1 MTTGMRAE
9 VQTTDRCM
17 DSPVGRSIPPLHR
30 QMPIFLFVSAI
41 ALNVAIHF
49 LVPIGFNDITLSH
62 TWDTFNVRNIY
73 DDSWGVMR
81 QSLEYLTGHT
91 PLGDSTPV
99 YSKIFFEIGRKFQ
112 YPLSAMIPFYMLQ
125 DRLDLASA
133 IFFIAMILALVLTAE
148 TFWRQQ
154 GLPAGSTYDIA
165 LRALMVGF
173 AAFTFYPLVKAFT
186 LGQIQVWL
194 NSLFAMS
201 VLAWICG
208 RKAAAG
214 ALLGLFVLVKPH
226 FGLFLLW
233 GVVRRE
239 WRFVVACTA
248 VCIVGFGASLA
259 VFGWKNNIDYLR
271 VLSYISSTPE
281 SFYPNNSLGALLNRF
296 IGRGQ
301 PEIYDNIHSNLFFP
315 PYNAWVHAAS
325 ALGALLILTPAIF
338 VRLGPRDPRG
348 IDGYCLMAVSCT
360 VASPIA
366 WEHHYGVLF
375 PVFILVYIR
384 LFGAGGRG
392 IAMLGVLYLLASNH
406 LQFLNLLADSPFNFV
421 QNYLWFTGLGLLLFL
436 YGLMPPGKP
445 KCRNAFVGHHH
456 RA

>member
-1 MTTGMRAE
+1 MANGLRTKILATSRQPPTPGHHIPAFRGQLILFLLFSSIVINCAIYA
-9 VQTTDRCM
+9 VA
-17 DSPVGRSIPPLHR
+17 PVG
-30 QMPIFLFVSAI
+30 
-41 ALNVAIHF
+41 
-49 LVPIGFNDITLSH
+49 FNNNTLIH
-62 TWDTFNVRNIY
+62 TWDTLNLRNIY

-81 QSLEYLTGHT
+81 QALDYLTGHA
-91 PLGDSTPV
+91 PLGSNTPV

-112 YPLSAMIPFYMLQ
+112 YPLSALIPFYILENH
-125 DRLDLASA
+125 LDLASA
-133 IFFIAMILALVLTAE
+133 IFFTLMVVALVLTVE
-148 TFWRQQ
+148 IFWRQK
-154 GLPAGSTYDIA
+154 GLPVGSVYDIG
-165 LRALMVGF
+165 LRSVATVV

-194 NSLFAMS
+194 NSLFAIS

-208 RKAAAG
+208 RRGIAG

-233 GVVRRE
+233 GIVRRE
-239 WRFVVACTA
+239 WRFVVACMA
-248 VCIVGFGASLA
+248 VCIVGLGASL
-259 VFGWKNNIDYLR
+259 VIFGWRNNIDYLN

-296 IGRGQ
+296 IGRGR
-301 PEIYDNIHSNLFFP
+301 PDIYDNINSDLFFP
-315 PYNAWVHAAS
+315 PYNAWVHAIS
-325 ALGALLILTPAIF
+325 TIGALVILVPAIF
-338 VRLGPRDPRG
+338 IPLSSRDQHG
-348 IDGYCLMAVSCT
+348 IEGYCLMAVSCV

-384 LFGAGGRG
+384 LLAAGGRG
-392 IAMLGVLYLLASNH
+392 IAALGVLYILASNH

-421 QNYLWFTGLGLLLFL
+421 QNYLWFSGLGLLLFL
-436 YGLMPPGKP
+436 YGLLPPGKP
-445 KCRNAFVGHHH
+445 ASRNAFAGHHD